1 MGGVRLESRKTAS
14 SSAANRAPVI
24 LAAHGS
30 VAIEYSS
37 DGTSMRR
44 KITPDGP
51 GLRGIS
57 AKSAEAATLG
67 PDLGSRVAA
76 MGRAGLSRRQDWGCL
91 SNTQQ
96 AVAKPESAGCGALY
110 LWSAFALLMALVT
123 VPLFSTVLPPL
134 FDYPN
139 HLARLYLLME
149 GGNAFYTVR
158 WEPLPNLAQD
168 LIVPPLAVLMPLA
181 LASKLFLVMVFGL
194 IAGGAILLNRVATG
208 AWRVWPLLA
217 FLLLYNRIFLWGFV
231 NYLFGIGVALGGIAL
246 WLSLEPRRSWVRV
259 LASSAVAL
267 LCYFSHIAALGF
279 YALVILG
286 VETRPAIAELRACQW
301 AVLGRRMATVSMQFV
316 LPAVLFLSYWRWTAI
331 GGVSYADFWR
341 KADLVFSVFDNYD
354 RVFDV
359 ACFALLLCLLGWLGW
374 TRRLALMPR
383 LGWAICIVFTGY
395 LLMPSQMYGGSGV
408 DHRLPIAWFLLLI
421 ASSAPRFP
429 SRRVATAVAI
439 VAGSMLVIRLVV
451 IEHVWRQADEIY
463 SADLIG
469 IDALPRGIK
478 LAVAIPPNAIHLV
491 SVPEVHLPV
500 LAISRREVFV
510 PTLFAYPGQQPIA
523 LQPSYAALADAAPP
537 QLFWA
542 GLTGGDTAEITQ
554 LLPVLQQY
562 DYVALTGG
570 GPVDVPPNRCLA
582 KFYRQPSF
590 QIFAVLHDP
599 GCAATDG

>member
-1 MGGVRLESRKTAS
+1 M
-14 SSAANRAPVI
+14 
-24 LAAHGS
+24 
-30 VAIEYSS
+30 S
-37 DGTSMRR
+37 DA
-44 KITPDGP
+44 P
-51 GLRGIS
+51 GLPGIS
-57 AKSAEAATLG
+57 AKCAEAVALG
-67 PDLGSRVAA
+67 PDLGSRAA
-76 MGRAGLSRRQDWGCL
+76 AVGRAGLSRRQDPGYL
-91 SNTQQ
+91 SKLPQ
-96 AVAKPESAGCGALY
+96 AAAKPASAGCGALHV
-110 LWSAFALLMALVT
+110 WSAFALLMTLLT

-139 HLARLYLLME
+139 RLARLYLLME
-149 GGNAFYTVR
+149 GGNAFYAVR

-168 LIVPPLAVLMPLA
+168 LIVPPLAGLMPLA

-194 IAGGAILLNRVATG
+194 VAGGTIWLNRVATG

-231 NYLFGIGVALGGIAL
+231 NYLFGIGVSLGGIAL
-246 WLSLEPRRSWVRV
+246 WLALEPRRWWVRL
-259 LASSAVAL
+259 LASSVVAL

-279 YALVILG
+279 YALVIFG
-286 VETRPAIAELRACQW
+286 VEARPALAELRAREW
-301 AVLGRRMATVSMQFV
+301 VVLGRRIATVAMQFV
-316 LPAVLFLSYWRWTAI
+316 LPAVLFLSYWHWTAI

-341 KADLVFSVFDNYD
+341 KAELVFSLFDNYD
-354 RVFDV
+354 GVLDV
-359 ACFALLLCLLGWLGW
+359 ACFALFLCLLGWLSW
-374 TRRLALMPR
+374 TRRLALVPR
-383 LGWAICIVFTGY
+383 LGWAICIVFTSY
-395 LLMPSQMYGGSGV
+395 LLMPNQMYGGSGV

-429 SRRVATAVAI
+429 SRRFGTAVAI

-451 IEHVWRQADEIY
+451 IEHVCRQADEVY

-469 IDALPRGIK
+469 IDALPRGVK
-478 LAVAIPPNAIHLV
+478 LAVAIPPDGIHLV
-491 SVPEVHLPV
+491 SVPEVHLSA
-500 LAISRREVFV
+500 LAISRREAFV

-562 DYVALTGG
+562 DYVAVTGG

-582 KFYRQPSF
+582 RFYWQPSF
-590 QIFAVLHDP
+590 QIFTVLHDP
-599 GCAATDG
+599 GCASTDG